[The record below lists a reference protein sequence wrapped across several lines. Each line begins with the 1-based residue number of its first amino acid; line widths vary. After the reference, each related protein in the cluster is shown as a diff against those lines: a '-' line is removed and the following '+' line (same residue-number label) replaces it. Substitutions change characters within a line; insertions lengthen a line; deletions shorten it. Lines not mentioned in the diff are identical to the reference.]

1 MSREPQLKTILQP
14 LPKIN
19 NIKPLDLVSNT
30 YDSFPPMKTPK
41 LQETKL
47 ENINYIGLR
56 NMPKYK
62 PIKKIKKN
70 KVDKNNKNNKKN
82 NMNPL
87 LRFFLIFLIS
97 LLLCS
102 TIYTILLRI
111 NDYKN

>member
-1 MSREPQLKTILQP
+1 MSKEPQLKTILQP

-41 LQETKL
+41 LQETK
-47 ENINYIGLR
+47 EETINYINLR
-56 NMPKYK
+56 NIPKDV

-70 KVDKNNKNNKKN
+70 KVKKN
-82 NMNPL
+82 KMNPL

-111 NDYKN
+111 SDNKN

>member
-1 MSREPQLKTILQP
+1 LQP

-41 LQETKL
+41 LQETK
-47 ENINYIGLR
+47 EETINYINLR
-56 NMPKYK
+56 NIPKDV
-62 PIKKIKKN
+62 PIKKIEKKKTKKN
-70 KVDKNNKNNKKN
+70 KMD
-82 NMNPL
+82 PI

-111 NDYKN
+111 NDNKN

>member
-1 MSREPQLKTILQP
+1 MSKEPQLKTILQP

-41 LQETKL
+41 LQETKV
-47 ENINYIGLR
+47 ETINFINLR
-56 NMPKYK
+56 NIPKDV
-62 PIKKIKKN
+62 PIKKIEKKKTHKKN
-70 KVDKNNKNNKKN
+70 R
-82 NMNPL
+82 MGPI

-111 NDYKN
+111 NDYKK